1 MAEVVDARYGSWN
14 RRLARAVC
22 RPFVGSELTPNHI
35 TTLRVL
41 TGFGACGLFAYGGPT
56 AANWAGVLWVLSAFL
71 DRCDGE
77 FARLTGLSSRRGHLY
92 DITGDITINA
102 AVFAAVGIG
111 LTVSGGD
118 WWPLTIGVLAAAGI
132 AIASILAEFNEQ
144 DMGQGQKTFSGGLG
158 FDFDDLIYVIAL
170 FPWIGQLE
178 LLLICGSIGG
188 PLAAIVIGWK
198 LIRKKM
204 MSRQS

>member
-1 MAEVVDARYGSWN
+1 MNS
-14 RRLARAVC
+14 
-22 RPFVGSELTPNHI
+22 
-35 TTLRVL
+35 
-41 TGFGACGLFAYGGPT
+41 
-56 AANWAGVLWVLSAFL
+56 
-71 DRCDGE
+71 
-77 FARLTGLSSRRGHLY
+77 
-92 DITGDITINA
+92 
-102 AVFAAVGIG
+102 
-111 LTVSGGD
+111 
-118 WWPLTIGVLAAAGI
+118 AAGI